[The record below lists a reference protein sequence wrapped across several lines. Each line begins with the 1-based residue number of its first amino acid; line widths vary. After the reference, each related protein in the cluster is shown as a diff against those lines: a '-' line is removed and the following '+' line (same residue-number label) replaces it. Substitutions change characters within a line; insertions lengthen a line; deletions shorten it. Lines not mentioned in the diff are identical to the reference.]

1 MKFSMLSRILET
13 TVKKA
18 MKTFPAVLITGPR
31 QSGKTTLLTE
41 RFAGTHQFVSL
52 ENPDIR
58 ARVQEDPIGF
68 LRANPPPIILDEIQY
83 TPELLH
89 YIKSSVDKDRTPGQW
104 LLSGSQNF
112 SLMQGVS
119 QSLSGR
125 VAVLSLLPFSI
136 GESHGFGDGQLD
148 IDMILKNVF
157 FDYEKADKV
166 RDKSPSPALDDW
178 LLRGAYPEIRANRD
192 VDRQLWCASYIQT
205 YLERDV
211 RQILNV
217 GDLNTFNR
225 FLRLCA
231 ARTGQI
237 LNMSELARDVGMSVP
252 TVKKWLSVLEASYQ
266 IFLLPPHFNNLGK
279 RIIKS
284 PKLYFIDTGIAT
296 FLLGLHASEPTLQ
309 GPMIGPL
316 FETMVVSEW
325 IKAFYHRGERPELYY
340 WRSKTGIEVD
350 LIVDRNGILYP
361 IEIKAT
367 TTLLPA
373 HAESLNRWRAL
384 AGNLASEGI
393 IVANISETL
402 RFKNCQA
409 IPWEKGLDRV

>member
-1 MKFSMLSRILET
+1 MLPRTLES

-41 RFAGTHQFVSL
+41 RFAKTHRFVSL
-52 ENPDIR
+52 ENPDVR
-58 ARVQEDPIGF
+58 VRVQEDPIGF
-68 LRANPPPIILDEIQY
+68 LKANPPPIILDEIQY
-83 TPELLH
+83 TPEFLH
-89 YIKSSVDKDRTPGQW
+89 YIKSSIDEERTPGHW

-112 SLMQGVS
+112 ALMQGIS

-125 VAVLSLLPFSI
+125 VAVLSLLPFSL
-136 GESHGFGDGQLD
+136 GEGCGLGSKDTS
-148 IDMILKNVF
+148 IDSILENIF
-157 FDYEKADKV
+157 RDSEKRAKG
-166 RDKSPSPALDDW
+166 KPASPAFSLDNW
-178 LLRGAYPEIRANRD
+178 LLRGAYPEIRANTD
-192 VDRQLWCASYIQT
+192 VDRQLWCTSYIQT

-211 RQILNV
+211 RQIVNV
-217 GDLNTFNR
+217 GDINTFNR

-237 LNMSELARDVGMSVP
+237 LNISELSRDVGMSVP

-266 IFLLPPHFNNLGK
+266 IYLLPPHFNNFGK

-284 PKLYFIDTGIAT
+284 PKLYFVDTGIAT
-296 FLLGLHASEPTLQ
+296 FLLGLHLSEPTLQ

-316 FETMVVSEW
+316 FETIVVSEW

-340 WRSKTGIEVD
+340 WRSKAGIEVD
-350 LIVDRNGILYP
+350 LIVDRNGKLYP

-367 TTLLPA
+367 STLLPA
-373 HAESLNRWRAL
+373 HIEPLNRWRAL
-384 AGNLASEGI
+384 AGDLASEGI
-393 IVANISETL
+393 IVADISQTFTL
-402 RFKNCQA
+402 KGCRAISWQA
-409 IPWEKGLDRV
+409 GLDMV

>member
-1 MKFSMLSRILET
+1 MLPRTLET

-41 RFAGTHQFVSL
+41 RFTRTHHFISL

-58 ARVQEDPIGF
+58 LRVQDDPIGF
-68 LRANPPPIILDEIQY
+68 LKANPPPIILDEIQY
-83 TPELLH
+83 VPEFLH
-89 YIKSSVDKDRTPGQW
+89 YIKSSIDEDRTPGQW

-112 SLMQGVS
+112 ALMQGVS

-125 VAVLSLLPFSI
+125 VAVLSLLPFSL
-136 GESHGFGDGQLD
+136 GESHGFGNRQLS
-148 IDMILKNVF
+148 IDVILENIFLHSNKTR
-157 FDYEKADKV
+157 KMRHKT
-166 RDKSPSPALDDW
+166 PSLALDDW

-192 VDRQLWCASYIQT
+192 VDRQLWCAGFIQT

-211 RQILNV
+211 RQIVNV
-217 GDLNTFNR
+217 GDINTFNR
-225 FLRLCA
+225 FLRMCA

-237 LNMSELARDVGMSVP
+237 LNISELARDVGMSVP
-252 TVKKWLSVLEASYQ
+252 TIKKWLSVLEASYQ
-266 IFLLPPHFNNLGK
+266 IYLLPPHFNNLGK

-284 PKLYFIDTGIAT
+284 PKIYFLDTGIAT
-296 FLLGLHASEPTLQ
+296 FLMGLHASEPTLQ

-340 WRSKTGIEVD
+340 WRSKAGVEVD
-350 LIVDRNGILYP
+350 LIVDRNGRLYP

-367 TTLLPA
+367 STLLPA
-373 HAESLNRWRAL
+373 HAKSLNRWRVL
-384 AGNLASEGI
+384 AGDLASEGI
-393 IVANISETL
+393 IVANISETFTL
-402 RFKNCQA
+402 KYCQA
-409 IPWEKGLDRV
+409 ISWEKGLDMLM